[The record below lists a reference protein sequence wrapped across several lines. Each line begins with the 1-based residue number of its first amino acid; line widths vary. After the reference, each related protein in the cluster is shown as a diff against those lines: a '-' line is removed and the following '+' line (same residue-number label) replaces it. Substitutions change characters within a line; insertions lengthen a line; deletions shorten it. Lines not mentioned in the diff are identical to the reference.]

1 MKGVASQSKLAA
13 FSRCYYRTNRDVRA
27 GQGHDRDDRDHKQN
41 SRIYDP

>member
-27 GQGHDRDDRDHKQN
+27 GQLGHQEQPDAQGFR
-41 SRIYDP
+41 